1 MRLRVYSAT
10 ITIIV
15 LFAVNIFLAVKNSQ
29 DIPLSDLMPL
39 NISSSRRQAYV
50 FSISEPNYIPILNAN
65 ISRPII
71 SGKSAIIYDTYSN
84 RFLYEEGTDSKLP
97 IASLTKI
104 LSAVVTLERLNSND
118 IVTIT
123 EKSIRVDG
131 EKQDLYLGE
140 KLTVR
145 NLLKLMLIES
155 SNDAAYALVE
165 YAKNLGIDFV
175 GEMNIK
181 AQAIDMRNSIFTDPA
196 GLDDGAY
203 STSKDLV
210 KLVQYSLN
218 YKEIWDI
225 SAEKTAIVESSDERI
240 KHSIISTNRLLGL
253 VRDIIGGKTGYTEG
267 AGQCMILVASVPDY
281 PGKIIS
287 IVLGSQDRFGDTQRL
302 VEWTRTA
309 YRWK

>member
-1 MRLRVYSAT
+1 MRLKVYTAT

-29 DIPLSDLMPL
+29 DIPLSDLTPL
-39 NISSSRRQAYV
+39 SISNSQRQAYILSV
-50 FSISEPNYIPILNAN
+50 SEPNYIPILNAN
-65 ISRPII
+65 INRPII
-71 SGKSAIIYDTYSN
+71 SGKSALIYDTDSN
-84 RFLYEEGTDSKLP
+84 RFLYEEDTDSKLP
-97 IASLTKI
+97 ITSLTKI
-104 LSAVVTLERLNSND
+104 LSAVVVLERLDSND

-123 EKSIRVDG
+123 EKSIKVDG

-155 SNDAAYALVE
+155 SNDASYALAE
-165 YAKNLGIDFV
+165 YAKSLGINFI
-175 GEMNIK
+175 GEMNVK
-181 AQAIDMRNSIFTDPA
+181 ARNLDMHDSVFTDPA
-196 GLDDGAY
+196 GLDDNAY
-203 STSKDLV
+203 STARDLV

-240 KHSIISTNRLLGL
+240 KHSITSTNRLLGL
-253 VRDIIGGKTGYTEG
+253 IKDIIGGKTGYTDG

-287 IVLGSQDRFGDTQRL
+287 IVLGSNDRFGDTQKL
-302 VEWTRTA
+302 VEWTRLA